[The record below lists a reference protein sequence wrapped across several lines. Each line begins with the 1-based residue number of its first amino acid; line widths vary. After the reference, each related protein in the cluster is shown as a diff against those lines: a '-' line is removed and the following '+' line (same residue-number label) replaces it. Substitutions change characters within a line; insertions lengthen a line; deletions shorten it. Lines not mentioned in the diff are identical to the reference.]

1 MTDPQP
7 DTAVPDG
14 PDASELRAPADASA
28 SEDDS
33 AGPAASR
40 RTVLAAAAGVIGA
53 LGVAACSPAGTS
65 GTPGTSGGPG
75 TPTTGGPVGTSAA
88 TGLAAPPGPT
98 TTGSGPRGTT
108 GTTTSPTPGR
118 QSVLASAGADIG
130 SGPRDVP
137 AVALTFHGAG
147 PAARTSAVLAVARAH
162 GAHLTVF
169 AVGQWLRAN
178 PALGRA
184 ILAEGHDLG
193 NHTWSHQPMRRLTA
207 AEAETEVSRGAA
219 EVASVRGSAGL
230 LFRPSGTPTS
240 TAVIRA
246 AARAAGYQ
254 RCISYDVDPQDFLDP
269 GASVVRD
276 RTLAAV
282 GAGSIV
288 SLHLGHAG
296 TVAALP
302 GILSGLR
309 TRGLRAVTVTE
320 LLA

>member
-1 MTDPQP
+1 
-7 DTAVPDG
+7 
-14 PDASELRAPADASA
+14 
-28 SEDDS
+28 
-33 AGPAASR
+33 
-40 RTVLAAAAGVIGA
+40 
-53 LGVAACSPAGTS
+53 
-65 GTPGTSGGPG
+65 
-75 TPTTGGPVGTSAA
+75 
-88 TGLAAPPGPT
+88 
-98 TTGSGPRGTT
+98 
-108 GTTTSPTPGR
+108 
-118 QSVLASAGADIG
+118 
-130 SGPRDVP
+130 
-137 AVALTFHGAG
+137 
-147 PAARTSAVLAVARAH
+147 VLAVARAH

-269 GASVVRD
+269 GASAVRD

-282 GAGSIV
+282 RAGSIV